1 MLIRDYQTVGE
12 IQSLFY
18 RNHEVAAP
26 TTKTNRPQTLSPL
39 NPLHVKRF
47 KNSTIRIFSDNIT
60 AIKYVS
66 KPGETASEHLQDMTI
81 QLHELRNKY
90 QLDPHSEIDHPTD
103 KTEDKKLDFDRL
115 EVIKRKREDGIAAD
129 TQDFLNQQIRPR
141 TSRSY
146 GYEWHVLLTSAITIS
161 RQSEQ

>member
-1 MLIRDYQTVGE
+1 MDIT
-12 IQSLFY
+12 
-18 RNHEVAAP
+18 
-26 TTKTNRPQTLSPL
+26 QTLVSTSTAHMGKEENEDRCLRIENQSRTSDLLEPSSRPIGDSNRCVSTEL
-39 NPLHVKRF
+39 VEQRF
-47 KNSTIRIFSDNIT
+47 VFESTVEIDPQGNTMI
-60 AIKYVS
+60 
-66 KPGETASEHLQDMTI
+66 M
-81 QLHELRNKY
+81 
-90 QLDPHSEIDHPTD
+90 LDQGSRHGPDHSTVVDTSEIDHPTD

>member
-1 MLIRDYQTVGE
+1 MRLTICCRKTALTKF
-12 IQSLFY
+12 QSLECLLGIIKQWAKYKAFFIEIT
-18 RNHEVAAP
+18 RSQLPQPRPTDLKLLVHSTQSVAHTTPSPSPSPPETRQVQQNSHNHH
-26 TTKTNRPQTLSPL
+26 TI
-39 NPLHVKRF
+39 
-47 KNSTIRIFSDNIT
+47 STDS
-60 AIKYVS
+60 
-66 KPGETASEHLQDMTI
+66 
-81 QLHELRNKY
+81 
-90 QLDPHSEIDHPTD
+90 SEIDHPTD